1 MDLKEK
7 LSDMLKDNQTK
18 YYRLALSYTKKPEDA
33 MDVLQEA
40 IVRAFENYHK
50 LKNVAYMDTW
60 FCRILINESLAMLR
74 KRQKEEMLE
83 NADIIVDHRQKDLL
97 ADMTLKSALYKLDDN
112 LKHIVILRF
121 YNDMKIEEIAAI
133 TDTNVST
140 VKSRLYK
147 ALKILKKEM
156 EDSCSEEK

>member
-1 MDLKEK
+1 MDIKEK
-7 LSDMLKDNQTK
+7 LSEMLKDNQTK
-18 YYRLALSYTKKPEDA
+18 YYRLALSYTKKTEDA

-40 IVRAFENYHK
+40 IVKAFENYHK

-60 FCRILINESLAMLR
+60 FCRILINESLTMLR

-83 NADIIVDHRQKDLL
+83 NADMIVDHHQKDIL
-97 ADMTLKSALYKLDDN
+97 ADLVLKKALYKLDDN

-121 YNDMKIEEIAAI
+121 YNDMKIEEIATI

-147 ALKILKKEM
+147 ALRILKKHLYLINIPVA
-156 EDSCSEEK
+156 

>member
-1 MDLKEK
+1 MDIKEK
-7 LSDMLKDNQTK
+7 LSEMLKDNQTK
-18 YYRLALSYTKKPEDA
+18 YYRLALSYTKKTEDA

-40 IVRAFENYHK
+40 IVKAFENYHK

-60 FCRILINESLAMLR
+60 FCRILINESLTMLR

-83 NADIIVDHRQKDLL
+83 NADMIVDHHQKDIL
-97 ADMTLKSALYKLDDN
+97 ADLVLKKALYKLDDN

-121 YNDMKIEEIAAI
+121 YNDMKIEEIATI

-147 ALKILKKEM
+147 ALRILKKEM

>member
-1 MDLKEK
+1 MDIKEK
-7 LSDMLKDNQTK
+7 LSEMLKENQTK
-18 YYRLALSYTKKPEDA
+18 YYRLALSYTKKTEDA

-40 IVRAFENYHK
+40 IVKAFENYHK

-60 FCRILINESLAMLR
+60 FCRILINESLTMLR

-83 NADIIVDHRQKDLL
+83 NADMIVDHHQKDIL
-97 ADMTLKSALYKLDDN
+97 ADLVLKKALYKLDDN

-147 ALKILKKEM
+147 ALRILKKEM